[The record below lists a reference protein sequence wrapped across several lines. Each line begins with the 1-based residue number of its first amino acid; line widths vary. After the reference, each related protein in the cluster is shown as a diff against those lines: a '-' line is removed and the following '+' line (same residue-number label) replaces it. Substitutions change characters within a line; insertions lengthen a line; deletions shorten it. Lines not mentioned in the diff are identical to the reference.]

1 MESRAPMIN
10 CLLQQTLRNLCSCSD
25 SSKWVYAV
33 FWRILPR
40 NYPPPKWDFG
50 GSFLDRSKGSNR
62 NWILAWEDGYCDFL
76 ECDRAGSDYIKGR
89 FGAHVFFKMSHE
101 VYNYGE
107 GLIGKTAAENSHKW
121 VFRENSVDKDHNHQS
136 SWNGSNDS
144 QPRAWDFQFSSGIQT
159 IAIISVREGLIQLGS
174 LEKVMEDLN
183 LVINIQRIF
192 SYLHSIPSA
201 FTMQRPYLM
210 PPHSYPNTYKLHTQM
225 TDFCEDEKL
234 QLGGGKRCYG
244 DRIEDEYPN
253 KSMNIG
259 WNSPHV
265 HSQGGI
271 PFCSIPPSLLPTTN
285 MSCSLEVL
293 LSKLPSVIPSDSGT
307 RDCPTDDN
315 NESCNLGIL
324 GLSTNGGSGDEL
336 SEISRIK
343 SEALVSNDDE
353 DDEEKPG
360 NQILNLNSSLEL

>member
-1 MESRAPMIN
+1 
-10 CLLQQTLRNLCSCSD
+10 
-25 SSKWVYAV
+25 
-33 FWRILPR
+33 
-40 NYPPPKWDFG
+40 
-50 GSFLDRSKGSNR
+50 
-62 NWILAWEDGYCDFL
+62 ILAWEDGYCDFL
-76 ECDRAGSDYIKGR
+76 ECERAGSGYIKGR
-89 FGAHVFFKMSHE
+89 FGPHVFFKMSHE

-107 GLIGKTAAENSHKW
+107 GLIGKIAAENSHKW
-121 VFRENSVDKDHNHQS
+121 VVRENSVDKDHHHQS

-174 LEKVMEDLN
+174 LEKIMEDLN
-183 LVINIQRIF
+183 LVINIERIF

-210 PPHSYPNTYKLHTQM
+210 PPHSYPNTLKLHTQM
-225 TDFCEDEKL
+225 TDFCIDDEKL
-234 QLGGGKRCYG
+234 QLRGGKRCYG
-244 DRIEDEYPN
+244 EDRVEDEYPT

-259 WNSPHV
+259 WNSPHINSEV
-265 HSQGGI
+265 GGI
-271 PFCSIPPSLLPTTN
+271 SFCSIPSLLPTT
-285 MSCSLEVL
+285 SLEVL

-307 RDCPTDDN
+307 RDGEKDDN
-315 NESCNLGIL
+315 NESCNLDIL

-336 SEISRIK
+336 LEISRIK

-360 NQILNLNSSLEL
+360 NQNLNLNSSLEL

>member
-1 MESRAPMIN
+1 MEGRVPMLN

-25 SSKWVYAV
+25 SSVSSKWVYAV

-76 ECDRAGSDYIKGR
+76 ECERAGSDYLKGS

-107 GLIGKTAAENSHKW
+107 GLIGKVAAENSHKW
-121 VFRENSVDKDHNHQS
+121 VFRENSVDKDQHRQS

-174 LEKVMEDLN
+174 LEKIMEDLN
-183 LVINIQRIF
+183 LVINIQRKF

-201 FTMQRPYLM
+201 FTMQRPYLT
-210 PPHSYPNTYKLHTQM
+210 PPNAYPHTLKLHNQM
-225 TDFCEDEKL
+225 TDFCVDDEKL
-234 QLGGGKRCYG
+234 QLRGGKRCYG

-253 KSMNIG
+253 KSINIG
-259 WNSPHV
+259 WNSLHIN
-265 HSQGGI
+265 SEAGI
-271 PFCSIPPSLLPTTN
+271 PFCSIPPLLPTN

-293 LSKLPSVIPSDSGT
+293 LSKLPSVVPSDSGT
-307 RDCPTDDN
+307 RDREEDDN
-315 NESCNLGIL
+315 NENCNLDIQRV
-324 GLSTNGGSGDEL
+324 STNGGSGDEL
-336 SEISRIK
+336 SDISGIK
-343 SEALVSNDDE
+343 SEAMVLE
-353 DDEEKPG
+353 DNEEKPR
-360 NQILNLNSSLEL
+360 NCTLNPSSSLEL